1 MLLLPG
7 GIALALSISLAG
19 YLMDHFP
26 AHWLMLNG
34 LACFATSFLLLAS
47 TGGHA
52 SFLAMATWIV
62 IGRIGLGLTI
72 PSLNMGAL
80 KAVASEHL
88 SQASGAVN
96 FFRQL
101 GGAIG
106 VNMLSILLDWLS
118 IRGIQP
124 GQTTVKAHD
133 AAFSNSFIVLA
144 GVFLLAIYPA
154 WRMRG
159 KTANIRVE

>member
-1 MLLLPG
+1 
-7 GIALALSISLAG
+7 
-19 YLMDHFP
+19 
-26 AHWLMLNG
+26 
-34 LACFATSFLLLAS
+34 
-47 TGGHA
+47 
-52 SFLAMATWIV
+52 
-62 IGRIGLGLTI
+62 
-72 PSLNMGAL
+72 
-80 KAVASEHL
+80 VASEHL

-106 VNMLSILLDWLS
+106 INVLSIQLDWLS
-118 IRGIQP
+118 GRGIQL
-124 GQTTVKAHD
+124 GQTTARAHD

-159 KTANIRVE
+159 KTANTRVEKI